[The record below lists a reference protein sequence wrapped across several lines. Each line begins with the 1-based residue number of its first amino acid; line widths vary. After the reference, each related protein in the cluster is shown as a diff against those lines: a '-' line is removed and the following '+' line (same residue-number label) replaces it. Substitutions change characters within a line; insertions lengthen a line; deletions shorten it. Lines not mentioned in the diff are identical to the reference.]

1 MSDFLAEAR
10 VLVLP
15 DTRQFRAQL
24 EAQLKAI
31 HVAPLSVPIVAAGAG
46 LAAAAGA
53 SGVLAAQQTQL
64 QKTVLGLQSAESV
77 LNSEIARQVPLLV
90 ADTAASA
97 ANAGAKKT
105 LANSTDVA
113 ARRFG
118 QMRTGLVSSFAAL
131 TGLRGAV
138 LAASGPFLAAAIAAT
153 AFIKSLQAF
162 AEFEQQLNIFA
173 ATAEATG
180 SEMEQVSE
188 LARELGAD
196 LSLPAVSATDAAV
209 ALTELSKAG
218 LSVED
223 AMGGARGVLQLATAA
238 GITVG
243 EAAQFAANELNAFG
257 LAGDQAT
264 RVADV
269 LTNAANSAQGSI
281 SDFGL
286 AFKQSAAVANLVGLS
301 LEDTA
306 AQLTV
311 LARAGL
317 QGSDAGTSLRVALL
331 RLINPTK
338 EAAAIIKDLGINLR
352 DAQGNLRPDVFVQFG
367 EATARFT
374 RAQRDAAFAAVFGAD
389 AIRTVSIAA
398 EGGREALAEAAAAA
412 GEQGSAAEQ
421 AAARTAGFG
430 GQLEALQSTASTTA
444 VSLGEVSTVLA
455 GPLVVGLTGVANLLN
470 QVLEPFAELVR
481 ITKQKLGVGT
491 FDPTNESAAELILR
505 LREVQSDFEHLNKV
519 AGIGQAPIQNAIK
532 DAIRGLENERSVL
545 KALGLDITGVNTVI
559 RGLQAELLAAGDA
572 GVSGATAAE
581 KALQNLKDLIDGLG
595 ANAPQALRD
604 AMADLQAQIALAAEE
619 GGRFAERFD
628 RDFKRAAGSV
638 DAVTAALGRLRGE
651 VAASSA
657 ELLKAQNEGASPQVQ
672 LGILQAQ
679 EQTQNDIIARIKS
692 DGHQAGDA
700 TAIEAA
706 RREIERIQGDIESL
720 QQGIVSDQ
728 KAATTA
734 SEKLAKDAQEQRDK
748 QFEAIAEMFGGR
760 QTNIENAIERAG
772 IAGNAAAQIRLNK
785 ALIASLQKERAA
797 LLERLKTLKVSN
809 DLRKKILDAITA
821 AIEEAQQDILR
832 IQEEQKKKVEDFAT
846 PGADLRIRIAQARDN
861 VAAEIAARRAKLAL
875 ITKELVKLK
884 NAGKKNTLAW
894 LELKAQQ
901 QEEIA
906 AIKELANLD
915 KEDGKSAR
923 QQVAEFFFSQL
934 QAQQGFAANLMGN
947 LITGSTAGLVGVPS
961 PPTQVRT
968 EAAAAE
974 GRAAVGPTFGQSNT
988 EIFKLQQIIDEL
1000 RKLNGSYDSPEA
1012 ITQKK
1017 SSMTIMDGVGGV

>member
-10 VLVLP
+10 VIVRP
-15 DTRQFRAQL
+15 DTTAFRAQL
-24 EAQLKAI
+24 VAQLAAATRG
-31 HVAPLSVPIVAAGAG
+31 VTVPVSIVPGGTG
-46 LAAAAGA
+46 LAATGFARLTEVQNQIRRGAEETAGA
-53 SGVLAAQQTQL
+53 MKTLDKSAGTTTRRLGQL
-64 QKTVLGLQSAESV
+64 QS
-77 LNSEIARQVPLLV
+77 
-90 ADTAASA
+90 
-97 ANAGAKKT
+97 GA
-105 LANSTDVA
+105 
-113 ARRFG
+113 
-118 QMRTGLVSSFAAL
+118 VSSLAAL

-153 AFIKSLQAF
+153 AFIKSLQEF
-162 AEFEQQLNIFA
+162 AAFEQQLNIFA

-180 SEMEQVSE
+180 EEMEKVSE
-188 LARELGAD
+188 LARDLGAD

-223 AMGGARGVLQLATAA
+223 AMGGVRGVLQLSTAA
-238 GITVG
+238 GIAVG

-269 LTNAANSAQGSI
+269 LTNASNAAQGSI

-301 LEDTA
+301 LEDAA

-311 LARAGL
+311 LAQAGL

-338 EAAAIIKDLGINLR
+338 EGAAIIKELGIALR
-352 DAQGNLRPDVFVQFG
+352 DAQGNIRPDVFVQFG
-367 EATARFT
+367 EATRRFSK
-374 RAQRDAAFAAVFGAD
+374 AQRDAAFAAVFGAD

-398 EGGREALAEAAAAA
+398 EGGREALVDATIAI

-421 AAARTAGFG
+421 AEARTAGFG

-470 QVLEPFAELVR
+470 QVLEPFADLVR
-481 ITKQKLGVGT
+481 ITKEKLGVGT
-491 FDPTNESAAELILR
+491 FDPTNESAAELLAR
-505 LREVQSDFEHLNKV
+505 LREVQNDFKELNKV
-519 AGIGQAPIQNAIK
+519 GVGLSSVQSAIK
-532 DAIRGLENERSVL
+532 DTIRGLENERAVL
-545 KALGLDITGVNTVI
+545 KALGLDVSGINVVI
-559 RGLQAELLAAGDA
+559 RGLQAELLAVGDA
-572 GVSGATAAE
+572 GVSGATGAE
-581 KALQNLKDLIDGLG
+581 KALQRLKDLIDGLG

-604 AMADLQAQIALAAEE
+604 AMADLQQQIALAAQE

-638 DAVTAALGRLRGE
+638 DAVTAALGRLRRE
-651 VAASSA
+651 VSASSA

-706 RREIERIQGDIESL
+706 RREIESIQGKIESI

-728 KAATTA
+728 KAATA
-734 SEKLAKDAQEQRDK
+734 SAEKAADEAQDARDK

-760 QTNIENAIERAG
+760 QDNIENAIERAG

-797 LLERLKTLKVSN
+797 LLERLRTLKVSN
-809 DLRKKILDAITA
+809 ELRKKILDAITA

-832 IQEEQKKKVEDFAT
+832 IQEEQRKKVEDFAT

-906 AIKELANLD
+906 AIKDLANLD

-947 LITGSTAGLVGVPS
+947 LIRGPTAGLVGVPS
-961 PPTQVRT
+961 PPSQVRT

-974 GRAAVGPTFGQSNT
+974 GRAALGPTAGQANT
-988 EIFKLQQIIDEL
+988 ELSKLEEIIMQL
-1000 RKLNGSYDSPEA
+1000 KILNGSYDAPEA

-1017 SSMTIMDGVGGV
+1017 SSAAIMDGIGGV